1 VPQVPS
7 LHLGS
12 SSHGAR
18 LAPPTTLTQ
27 FLRDNRSTK
36 KDPMK
41 ILITG
46 STGLVGTALTQDLQR
61 AGNTVCRLVRPGTST
76 QTIGNSQG
84 FDVNWNP
91 ATGELGGAAVGA
103 DAVVNLA
110 GASIAEKRWTP
121 QRKQLLRSSRID
133 TTRALVQ
140 ALAKMSARPRVLIS
154 ASATGIYGN
163 CGDETLTE
171 ASQPGD
177 DFLSEIAKEWE
188 SESLKA
194 EALGIRVVRA
204 RLGVILS
211 KQGGALP
218 QMMRPFQFGVG
229 GKIGSG
235 KQWMSW
241 ITLDDA
247 VAILRLALENA
258 NITGPLNVV
267 SPQPVTNTEFT
278 KLLAAVLHR
287 PALFPAPAFALRL
300 LLGELADA
308 LLLSSQRV
316 QPAQLQKLN
325 YQFTHPDLAA
335 ALATI
340 IQT

>member
-1 VPQVPS
+1 
-7 LHLGS
+7 
-12 SSHGAR
+12 
-18 LAPPTTLTQ
+18 
-27 FLRDNRSTK
+27 
-36 KDPMK
+36 MK

-46 STGLVGTALTQDLQR
+46 STGLVGTAITQDLQR
-61 AGNTVCRLVRPGTST
+61 AGHTVCRLVRPGTSP
-76 QTIGNSQG
+76 GSSPG

-110 GASIAEKRWTP
+110 GASIADGRWTP
-121 QRKQLLRSSRID
+121 QRKALLRSSRID

-140 ALAKMSARPRVLIS
+140 ALAKMSARPRVLVS

-163 CGDETLTE
+163 RGDETLTE
-171 ASQPGD
+171 ASQPGK

-188 SESLKA
+188 SEAIKA
-194 EALGIRVVRA
+194 EVLGIRVVRT
-204 RLGVILS
+204 RFGVILS
-211 KQGGALP
+211 KHGGALP

-229 GKIGSG
+229 GKIGTG
-235 KQWMSW
+235 KQWLSW
-241 ITLDDA
+241 ITLDDT
-247 VAILRLALENA
+247 VGILRLALENA

-267 SPQPVTNTEFT
+267 SPQPVTNADFT
-278 KLLAAVLHR
+278 KILAAALHR

-300 LLGELADA
+300 ILGEMADA

-325 YQFTHPDLAA
+325 HRFLHPDPANALAA
-335 ALATI
+335 ILK
-340 IQT
+340 

>member
-1 VPQVPS
+1 
-7 LHLGS
+7 
-12 SSHGAR
+12 
-18 LAPPTTLTQ
+18 
-27 FLRDNRSTK
+27 
-36 KDPMK
+36 MK

-61 AGNTVCRLVRPGTST
+61 AGHTVCRLIRPGASS
-76 QTIGNSQG
+76 QSIGTSQG

-91 ATGELGGAAVGA
+91 ATGELGGVAVGA

-110 GASIAEKRWTP
+110 GASIADGRWTP
-121 QRKQLLRSSRID
+121 QRKQLLRSSRVD

-140 ALAKMSARPRVLIS
+140 ALAKMSARPRVLLS

-163 CGDETLTE
+163 RGDETLTE
-171 ASQPGD
+171 SSQPGN

-188 SESLKA
+188 SEAIKA

-204 RLGVILS
+204 RFGVILS
-211 KQGGALP
+211 KHGGALP
-218 QMMRPFQFGVG
+218 QMIRPFQFGVG
-229 GKIGSG
+229 GKIATG

-247 VAILRLALENA
+247 IVILRLALENA
-258 NITGPLNVV
+258 NITGALNVV
-267 SPQPVTNTEFT
+267 SPQPVTNEQFT
-278 KLLAAVLHR
+278 KILAAALHR

-300 LLGELADA
+300 LLGEMADA

-316 QPAQLQKLN
+316 LPAQLQKLN
-325 YQFTHPDLAA
+325 HQFLHPDLAT
-335 ALATI
+335 ALAAI
-340 IQT
+340 LQT